1 MRSWNVVN
9 ATRAESCFPFLFSF
23 FFWNRPLNGQRRG
36 LLHRNRIDR
45 VLFAVSSA
53 TITSA
58 LPALSC
64 GIKEPIHFG
73 RMRPPAPSDPAIAHV
88 ESIKTRSTEKTE
100 EPPWLVVVRLFRK
113 QAAGGTKSNSGTRSR
128 IPPRFSTRP
137 AAVFRCC
144 FVDGFFFFV
153 GFGWPNTAVVVVCA
167 KNVLRGFQDFRYCR
181 SSECSLKGEFRYI
194 FVGVG
199 IERILSNRH

>member
-100 EPPWLVVVRLFRK
+100 EPPELFVVRLFRK

-144 FVDGFFFFV
+144 FVDGFFFFCWFWLAQHRRCCCV
-153 GFGWPNTAVVVVCA
+153 RQKCFTRIPGLQ
-167 KNVLRGFQDFRYCR
+167 VLPFLGMQFERRISLHLCWCR
-181 SSECSLKGEFRYI
+181 DREDSLK
-194 FVGVG
+194 
-199 IERILSNRH
+199 